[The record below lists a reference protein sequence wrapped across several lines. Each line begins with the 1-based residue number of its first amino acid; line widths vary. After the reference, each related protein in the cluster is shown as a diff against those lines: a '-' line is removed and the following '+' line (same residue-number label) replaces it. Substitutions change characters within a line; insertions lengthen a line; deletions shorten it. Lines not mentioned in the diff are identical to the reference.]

1 MSKIKYLIFIILFFC
16 CRGSFAQRVPA
27 WGGGSDLRDYGFGF
41 TFSYVGSYYKID
53 KAPDWQTPFIDQLNN
68 VPVTSTV
75 NSISSSY
82 ASGFGVGFLTR
93 YRLTDHL
100 EARFAPSLIFA
111 DRVVNYT
118 YVAQEPINKLVTSTA
133 VDFPLSLKLK
143 SDRMDNLRVYLMG
156 GVKLTQ
162 AISSKYNSDVDLP
175 PIDKILKNVNRYGS
189 YEVGLGCEIYFEFF
203 KLSPEIK
210 ISNSFGN
217 VMLHDNSAFSRPIS
231 NLGLHTVMFSLYFE

>member
-1 MSKIKYLIFIILFFC
+1 MSKIKYLTIIILFFC
-16 CRGSFAQRVPA
+16 CRDSFAQRVPA
-27 WGGGSDLRDYGFGF
+27 WGGGGDLRDYGFGF

-68 VPVTSTV
+68 TPVTSAV

-82 ASGFGVGFLTR
+82 AIGFGVGFLTR
-93 YRLTDHL
+93 YRLSDHL

-118 YVAQEPINKLVTSTA
+118 YVSTEPISKLVTNTA

-156 GVKLTQ
+156 GLKLTQ

-175 PIDKILKNVNRYGS
+175 AIDKILKNVNRYNS
-189 YEVGLGCEIYFEFF
+189 YEIGIGCEIYFEFF

-210 ISNSFGN
+210 ISNSIGN
-217 VMLHDNSAFSRPIS
+217 VMLHDNSAFSRPIN

>member
-1 MSKIKYLIFIILFFC
+1 MIKTKYLLLISLFFC
-16 CRGSFAQRVPA
+16 SSSLLAQRVPA
-27 WGGGSDLRDYGFGF
+27 WGGGGDLRDFGFGF

-53 KAPDWQTPFIDQLNN
+53 KTPNWQTPFFDPVNN
-68 VPVTSTV
+68 ANVT
-75 NSISSSY
+75 NSLTGIGSSY

-93 YRLTDHL
+93 YRLTEHL
-100 EARFAPSLIFA
+100 EVRFAPSLIFA

-118 YVAQEPINKLVTSTA
+118 YVNQDPIYKLVTNTS
-133 VDFPLSLKLK
+133 VDFPLALKLK

-156 GVKLTQ
+156 GLKLNQ
-162 AISSKYNSDVDLP
+162 AISSKYNSDVNLA
-175 PIDKILKNVNRYGS
+175 PIDKIVKNLNRYNS

-217 VMLHDNSAFSRPIS
+217 VMLHDNSAFSSPIEK
-231 NLGLHTVMFSLYFE
+231 LGLHTVMFSLYFE

>member
-1 MSKIKYLIFIILFFC
+1 MSKIKYLIIIMAFFC

-27 WGGGSDLRDYGFGF
+27 WGGGSDLKDYGFGF

-93 YRLTDHL
+93 YRLTEHL

-118 YVAQEPINKLVTSTA
+118 YVSTEPISKLVTNTA
-133 VDFPLSLKLK
+133 VDLPLSLKLK

-156 GVKLTQ
+156 GLKLTQ

-175 PIDKILKNVNRYGS
+175 PVDKILKNVNRYGS

>member
-1 MSKIKYLIFIILFFC
+1 MSKIKYLTLILLFIC
-16 CRGSFAQRVPA
+16 CADCLAQKVPA
-27 WGGGSDLRDYGFGF
+27 WGGGSDLKDLGFGF
-41 TFSYVGSYYKID
+41 TFSYIGSYYKID
-53 KAPDWQTPFIDQLNN
+53 KALDWQTPFIDPVNN
-68 VPVTSTV
+68 TPVTNTL

-93 YRLTDHL
+93 YRLTEHL
-100 EARFAPSLIFA
+100 EARVAPSLIFA
-111 DRVVNYT
+111 DRVVKYT
-118 YVAQEPINKLVTSTA
+118 YVNQDPINKLVTSTA

-175 PIDKILKNVNRYGS
+175 PIDKIVKNVNRYGS

-217 VMLHDNSAFSRPIS
+217 VMLHDNSAFSKPIS

>member
-1 MSKIKYLIFIILFFC
+1 MSKIKYLIIIMAFFC

-27 WGGGSDLRDYGFGF
+27 WGGGSDLKDYGFGF

-68 VPVTSTV
+68 VPVTTGL

-93 YRLTDHL
+93 YRLTEHL

-133 VDFPLSLKLK
+133 VDFPLALKLK

-162 AISSKYNSDVDLP
+162 AISSKYNSDKDLP
-175 PIDKILKNVNRYGS
+175 PIDKIVKNVNRYGS

-217 VMLHDNSAFSRPIS
+217 VMLHDNSAFSRPIN

>member
-1 MSKIKYLIFIILFFC
+1 MSKIKYLTLIMLFIC
-16 CRGSFAQRVPA
+16 CGDSFAQKVPA

-41 TFSYVGSYYKID
+41 TFSYIGSYYKID
-53 KAPDWQTPFIDQLNN
+53 KALDWQTPFIDPVNN
-68 VPVTSTV
+68 SPVTSTL

-93 YRLTDHL
+93 YRLSEHL
-100 EARFAPSLIFA
+100 EARFAPSLLFT
-111 DRVVNYT
+111 DRVINYT
-118 YVAQEPINKLVTSTA
+118 YVSTEPIHKLVTSTA
-133 VDFPLSLKLK
+133 VDFPLGLKLK
-143 SDRMDNLRVYLMG
+143 SDRMDNLRVYLLG
-156 GVKLTQ
+156 GLKLTQ

-175 PIDKILKNVNRYGS
+175 PIDKIVKNVNRYGS

-217 VMLHDNSAFSRPIS
+217 VMLHDNSAFSRPIN
-231 NLGLHTVMFSLYFE
+231 NLGLHTIMFSLYFE

>member
-1 MSKIKYLIFIILFFC
+1 MSKIKYLTLIMLFVC
-16 CRGSFAQRVPA
+16 CGKSFAQLVPA
-27 WGGGSDLRDYGFGF
+27 WGGGGDLRDYGFGF

-53 KAPDWQTPFIDQLNN
+53 KAPDWQEPFIDQLNN
-68 VPVTSTV
+68 TPVTSTV

-93 YRLTDHL
+93 YRLSDHL

-111 DRVVNYT
+111 DRVLNYT
-118 YVAQEPINKLVTSTA
+118 YVSTEPISKLVTSTA
-133 VDFPLSLKLK
+133 IDFPLSLKLK

-162 AISSKYNSDVDLP
+162 AISSKYNSDKDLP
-175 PIDKILKNVNRYGS
+175 PIDKIVKNLNRYGS

-210 ISNSFGN
+210 ISNSIGN
-217 VMLHDNSAFSRPIS
+217 VMLHDNSAFSRPIN